1 MSDVASL
8 RLEPDCWERQH
19 EAEECLVTLQR
30 KEVGRRLFL
39 REVTVRSVARA
50 AACGPTLSVPGCKE
64 GESRAEK
71 WEGLDMGLQ
80 SVLRAG
86 PLQCHL
92 GSH

>member
-1 MSDVASL
+1 MASL

-39 REVTVRSVARA
+39 REVTVWSVACA
-50 AACGPTLSVPGCKE
+50 AARGPTLNVSGCKE
-64 GESRAEK
+64 RESRAEN

-80 SVLRAG
+80 SVFPAG
-86 PLQCHL
+86 PSQCHL
-92 GSH
+92 GGH